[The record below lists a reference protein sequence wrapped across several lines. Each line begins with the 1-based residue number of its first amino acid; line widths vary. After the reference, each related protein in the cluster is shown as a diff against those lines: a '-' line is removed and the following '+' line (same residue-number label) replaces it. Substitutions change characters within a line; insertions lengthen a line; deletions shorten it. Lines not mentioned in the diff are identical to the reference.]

1 MMDASMETEEIVI
14 EKPPVTVPVVRVPVK
29 HTNLGIRSHAMDMS
43 TMVELTSFSSLGKIQ
58 PFLVTLSTT
67 AALIVDLHCH
77 LRDKEV
83 CGYLGGHWD
92 INAHNLTIN
101 YAFPCRCHGKDK
113 AAAAAAEAEI
123 ARAME
128 WKQLTLVGWYHSHP
142 RTHASPSLRDVDS
155 QLDYQIKMKGLSDNS
170 YTPCV
175 GLICSPYNTDNN
187 CYESNFNFFWSLPP
201 PENRPHEYPRPILLS
216 YTLSQEQF
224 LSQEAIDEIKKCVEY
239 YKNENCI
246 DFKAIFNGN
255 VTYLEKLKSSL
266 ASKLPRNQSNGS
278 YWDAIREIVAPGMED
293 PPSSSQP
300 PVTSIA
306 SGSDMFSNAKFPLV
320 PDQIGRSGLNPNNL
334 FLAPVNFKLDSTVS
348 ILKPFNVPSTSKD
361 KNDGTDV
368 SKAQKFDLQ
377 MPDLNLST
385 KHKLP
390 TEFTSGEL
398 TVSVKNAKPEYEFST
413 ADFSKVSN
421 LLGSD
426 LSSNNPSKTRPDFP
440 LADISQLSK
449 FSDLSKLANFSTGD
463 LAKLSGFSINDIA
476 KTSPAYACN
485 LANLFT
491 PLQQA
496 SKGQDVTL
504 IDVKKPTDFPISDF
518 ITPEIT
524 YKSSEI
530 GKGPIALTP
539 ISDPKSSGEYS
550 GDQKK
555 LNEINEPSKPRSDY
569 SVDEVSIPN
578 FKPEFGMIDMTVHGM
593 KHAAKQNECPDSL
606 NLSKDHHSGK

>member
-1 MMDASMETEEIVI
+1 METEEVV
-14 EKPPVTVPVVRVPVK
+14 EKPPVAVPVVRVPVK

-77 LRDKEV
+77 LKDKEV

-101 YAFPCRCHGKDK
+101 YAFPCRCDGKDK

-201 PENRPHEYPRPILLS
+201 PENRPHEYPRPMLLS

-239 YKNENCI
+239 YKNENCV
-246 DFKAIFNGN
+246 DFKATFNGN

-278 YWDAIREIVAPGMED
+278 YWDVIREIVAPGMED
-293 PPSSSQP
+293 PPPPPQPANVIGSSDLF
-300 PVTSIA
+300 
-306 SGSDMFSNAKFPLV
+306 SGVKFPLD
-320 PDQIGRSGLNPNNL
+320 PIGRSGLNPNNL
-334 FLAPVNFKLDSTVS
+334 FLTPVNFKLDSSVS
-348 ILKPFNVPSTSKD
+348 ILKPFNVPSTSKE
-361 KNDGTDV
+361 KNETHDAVKG
-368 SKAQKFDLQ
+368 QKFDLP
-377 MPDLNLST
+377 MPDMNINT

-390 TEFTSGEL
+390 AEFTSGEL
-398 TVSVKNAKPEYEFST
+398 TVSVKNSKPDYEFSS
-413 ADFSKVSN
+413 ADFTKVSN

-426 LSSNNPSKTRPDFP
+426 SSSSSAGKNRTTDFP

-449 FSDLSKLANFSTGD
+449 FSDLSKLANFSTSD

-491 PLQQA
+491 PLGA
-496 SKGQDVTL
+496 KSQDVTV
-504 IDVKKPTDFPISDF
+504 IDVNKTTEFPIADF
-518 ITPEIT
+518 I
-524 YKSSEI
+524 SSEI
-530 GKGPIALTP
+530 SFKASDVGKSLASLSTSEGKLGVEFSNDLKQ
-539 ISDPKSSGEYS
+539 ISEG
-550 GDQKK
+550 
-555 LNEINEPSKPRSDY
+555 NEPSKPRTDY
-569 SVDEVSIPN
+569 SMQDVSITN
-578 FKPEFGMIDMTVHGM
+578 VKSDFGSMLDMTVHGM
-593 KHAAKQNECPDSL
+593 KQAVKQSNDCPDSL
-606 NLSKDHHSGK
+606 NLSKDHQSGKLRD

>member
-1 MMDASMETEEIVI
+1 MMMDAAIETEEVI
-14 EKPPVTVPVVRVPVK
+14 EKPPVSVPVVRVPVK

-77 LRDKEV
+77 LKDKEV

-101 YAFPCRCHGKDK
+101 YAFPCRCNGKDK
-113 AAAAAAEAEI
+113 TAAAATEAEI

-128 WKQLTLVGWYHSHP
+128 WKHLTLVGWYHSHP

-201 PENRPHEYPRPILLS
+201 PENRPHEYPRPMLLS

-239 YKNENCI
+239 YKNDGCV
-246 DFKAIFNGN
+246 DFKGIFNGS

-266 ASKLPRNQSNGS
+266 ESKLPRNQSNGS

-293 PPSSSQP
+293 PPTTTQAS
-300 PVTSIA
+300 SIA
-306 SGSDMFSNAKFPLV
+306 GNSDIFSNVKFPLV
-320 PDQIGRSGLNPNNL
+320 PDPMGRSGINPNNL
-334 FLAPVNFKLDSTVS
+334 FLTPVNFKLDSSVS

-361 KNDGTDV
+361 KNDTLEATKG
-368 SKAQKFDLQ
+368 QKFDLP
-377 MPDLNLST
+377 MPDMNLNA

-390 TEFTSGEL
+390 AEFTSGEL
-398 TVSVKNAKPEYEFST
+398 TVSVKNSKPDYDFST

-421 LLGSD
+421 LLSSD
-426 LSSNNPSKTRPDFP
+426 SSSHGAGKNRIPEFP

-449 FSDLSKLANFSTGD
+449 FSDLSKLANFSTSD

-485 LANLFT
+485 LANLFN
-491 PLQQA
+491 PLGGKA
-496 SKGQDVTL
+496 QDVTV
-504 IDVKKPTDFPISDF
+504 IDVNKTTEFPISEF
-518 ITPEIT
+518 I
-524 YKSSEI
+524 SSDI
-530 GKGPIALTP
+530 SFKPSDVVKGLVAMSTVDTKLTVSELP
-539 ISDPKSSGEYS
+539 VGEQKKNPDS
-550 GDQKK
+550 GDS
-555 LNEINEPSKPRSDY
+555 SKSTRNDY
-569 SVDEVSIPN
+569 SMDDVSIAN
-578 FKPEFGMIDMTVHGM
+578 VKSDFGTMLDVTVHGM
-593 KHAAKQNECPDSL
+593 KQQSGGNDCPDSL
-606 NLSKDHHSGK
+606 NLSIDHQSGK